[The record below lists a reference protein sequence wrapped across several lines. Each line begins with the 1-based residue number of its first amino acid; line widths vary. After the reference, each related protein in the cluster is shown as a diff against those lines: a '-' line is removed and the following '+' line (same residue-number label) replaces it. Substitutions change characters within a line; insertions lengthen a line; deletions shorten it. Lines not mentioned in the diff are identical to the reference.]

1 MGSKWD
7 VLHDVAKTAAAN
19 MANGHERETKQWIMG
34 RR

>member
-19 MANGHERETKQWIMG
+19 MANGQERVTK
-34 RR
+34 R